1 MKLFPKHLGTH
12 PQRSRR
18 RRSVGILSSLVLVL
32 GGTLIAS
39 GPAVSDTTPPWD
51 IDGDIPGEVSTTP
64 LDDPEGNVKEL
75 GPLNSNTTKIGVIH
89 SDAVPTL
96 GLTNPNANVDLRQAW
111 LDTAQDGDGDDWL
124 YFAWERDSNN
134 GSGFIAYEFMHAAA
148 PSSCNYSATNATLI
162 ANCNPWA
169 NRRGDVGPNDEQ
181 QTGDFIIL
189 WDQQGGSTDLY
200 VRRWTGKAPN
210 LTLGPLEDL
219 DANVSAAAYG
229 SNNFKGEAAINLTDA
244 IFGGEKGCETFANA
258 IPSTVTGNSD
268 TADYKDT
275 ILKQITPIGNCGTL
289 KVVKQTQ
296 GGVGAFDFTSNSL
309 DPATFTLTTTAE
321 GEAGEDVTTYSDLQ
335 AGTYDVSEDGEDGW
349 DLTSESCDDE
359 DGDDASSVT
368 VTAGETVTC
377 TFVNTLQQGA
387 LKILKQSTKTGNPL
401 VANAGAV
408 FTYDDG
414 VADPVSVT
422 DGGSDD
428 EDTTTGEVCVS
439 GLAPGSYTVNETSP
453 PSGYADADASQADQT
468 FTVVAG
474 TDCGDNE
481 PADADAATFT
491 NAPLAD
497 IQVNYKDGG
506 SGETSVTSITCDDA
520 GTETTT
526 APTGWDDSITHSGI
540 AIDPSPQTINC
551 TIVIDP

>member
-1 MKLFPKHLGTH
+1 L
-12 PQRSRR
+12 Q
-18 RRSVGILSSLVLVL
+18 
-32 GGTLIAS
+32 A
-39 GPAVSDTTPPWD
+39 
-51 IDGDIPGEVSTTP
+51 
-64 LDDPEGNVKEL
+64 
-75 GPLNSNTTKIGVIH
+75 LNS
-89 SDAVPTL
+89 S
-96 GLTNPNANVDLRQAW
+96 
-111 LDTAQDGDGDDWL
+111 
-124 YFAWERDSNN
+124 
-134 GSGFIAYEFMHAAA
+134 
-148 PSSCNYSATNATLI
+148 
-162 ANCNPWA
+162 
-169 NRRGDVGPNDEQ
+169 
-181 QTGDFIIL
+181 
-189 WDQQGGSTDLY
+189 
-200 VRRWTGKAPN
+200 
-210 LTLGPLEDL
+210 
-219 DANVSAAAYG
+219 VSAAAY
-229 SNNFKGEAAINLTDA
+229 SPDKFYGEAAVNLTDA
-244 IFGGEKGCETFANA
+244 IFGGSQGCVTFANA

-275 ILKQITPIGNCGTL
+275 ILEQIEPLSNCGTL

-296 GGVGAFDFTSNSL
+296 GGIGAFDFTSNSL

-321 GEAGEDVTTYSDLQ
+321 GEAGEDVTTYSDLL
-335 AGTYDVSEDGEDGW
+335 AGDYDVAETVPDGW

-359 DGDDASSVT
+359 DGDDAASVT

-387 LKILKQSTKTGNPL
+387 LKIVKQSTKTGNPL
-401 VANAGAV
+401 VSNAGAV

-422 DGGSDD
+422 DDGTTD
-428 EDTTTGEVCVS
+428 EDTTVGEVCVS
-439 GLAPGSYTVNETSP
+439 GLAPGDYTVNETSP
-453 PSGYADADASQADQT
+453 PTGYGAADASQADQT